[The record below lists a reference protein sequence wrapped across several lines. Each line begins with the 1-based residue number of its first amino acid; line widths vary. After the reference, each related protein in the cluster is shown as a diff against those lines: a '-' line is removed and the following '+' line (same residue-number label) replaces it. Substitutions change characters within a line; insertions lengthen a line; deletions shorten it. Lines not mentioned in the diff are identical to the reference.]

1 MSFSAPR
8 ADSTTIGVLPALANL
23 TADVD
28 AVEVGQAEIE
38 DDQVGRVTVDRFERG
53 VTGHRRQHFVAA
65 RAKERRD
72 GRQEVRLVVDDED
85 AFSHQALHDR

>member
-1 MSFSAPR
+1 MLAAF
-8 ADSTTIGVLPALANL
+8 ANL

-28 AVEVGQAEIE
+28 TVEIGQAQIE
-38 DDQVGRVTVDRFERG
+38 DDQIGRVTVDGFERG
-53 VTGHRRQHFVAA
+53 VPGHRRQHFVAA

-85 AFSHQALHDR
+85 AISHQPLRDR